1 MKKRMLAVFICVCI
15 IISAAPSALAAQ
27 VVLSDQKLAVNGTL
41 VNCEKYNI
49 DGNNYFKLRDL
60 AYCLNGTDSS
70 FSVSYDSVKNCVAIN
85 SGAFYLSNGAELSA
99 GEDKSSTAIPSL
111 QSILINGKKTAGI
124 SVYNIGGNNYFKLR
138 DLGDALGFDVDYD
151 DATRIMSVT
160 SREPDLSS
168 REILDSEQIFAK
180 CSPAVFYIE
189 VYDYNGYLLGSGS
202 GFFIDS
208 EGTAVTN
215 YHVIANA
222 SSAMVTVVDNGGSGG
237 DHAVLGVYDYSAEED
252 WAIIKVEGQGYSW
265 LRPGEESTVVGG
277 AQVYAIGSPLGLQ
290 NSITQ
295 GIISNPSRADLGVE
309 YIQTSAAISPGSSG
323 GALINKYG
331 DVIGITSG
339 SFEGGQSLN
348 LAVPMRYL
356 CDAGGAE
363 AIALSSLYAES
374 AGTLILD
381 EYEVVLDLN
390 IDYQYPIYATAHGPM
405 GESIHLGYYLDDAAK
420 KIISCSWGEWY
431 GEDIALYLSPVSVGT
446 AEVSVYLYTADEE
459 ILDEQ
464 TVFVSVCKGSISLS
478 KTELVIDEG
487 ASDTVT
493 VTADLDDPIFDT
505 FTVEYCVYDHNIAS
519 CTWGEWSDG
528 KTIPLTVTG
537 VTNGT
542 TAVEVRVLNERKQ
555 CIVYDIIYVTVAA
568 G

>member
-1 MKKRMLAVFICVCI
+1 MKKRLIAVFICVCVLV
-15 IISAAPSALAAQ
+15 SAGSAAQ
-27 VVLSDQKLAVNGTL
+27 VVLSDQELTVNGEF

-49 DGNNYFKLRDL
+49 GGSNYFKLRDL
-60 AYCLNGTDSS
+60 AYCLNGTDSA
-70 FSVSYDSVKNCVAIN
+70 FSVSYDSAANCVAIN
-85 SGAFYLSNGAELSA
+85 SGAFYLSNGSELSA
-99 GEDKSSTAIPSL
+99 GEDKSATAIPSL
-111 QSILINGKKTAGI
+111 QTILINGKKSAGI

-138 DLGDALGFDVDYD
+138 DLGDALGFDVSYD
-151 DATRIMSVT
+151 EKTRVMSVT
-160 SREPDLSS
+160 SREADLSG
-168 REILDSEQIFAK
+168 REVLDSEQIFAK

-189 VYDYNGYLLGSGS
+189 VFDYDGYPLGSGS

-222 SSAMVTVVDNGGSGG
+222 SSAFVTVVDNGNGNGG
-237 DHAVLGVYDYSAEED
+237 NHEVVGVYDYSAEQD
-252 WAIIKVEGQGYSW
+252 WAVIKVSGSGYSW

-277 AQVYAIGSPLGLQ
+277 APVYAIGSPLGLQ

-356 CDAGGAE
+356 CGAGGAE
-363 AIALSSLYAES
+363 AVALERFYDSH
-374 AGTLILD
+374 AGMLILD

-390 IDYQYPIYATAHGPM
+390 IGYEYPIYATAHGPN
-405 GESIHLGYYLDDAAK
+405 GQSIHLGYFIEDQTVV
-420 KIISCSWGEWY
+420 SCSWGEWY
-431 GEDIALYLSPVSVGT
+431 GDDIALFISPVSVGT
-446 AEVSVYLYTADEE
+446 AEISVYLYSDEEE

-464 TVFVSVCKGSISLS
+464 TLLVSVCEGSIELS
-478 KTELVIDEG
+478 EYLITVDEG
-487 ASDTVT
+487 ASAEIT
-493 VTADLDDPIFDT
+493 VTAGLVDPMFDT
-505 FTVEYCVYDHNIAS
+505 FTVEYYIYDPSVVNCS
-519 CTWGEWSDG
+519 WGKWQDD
-528 KTIPLTVTG
+528 KTIPLTVTALAPG
-537 VTNGT
+537 ET
-542 TAVEVRVLNERKQ
+542 TVEVRVLNERKQ
-555 CIVYDIIYVTVAA
+555 CIVYEMLEVTVAA